1 MRLEFRKASDH
12 ALTDVEAQVQVDVSM
27 PDMDHGNVPTETER
41 LETGVYRVRNI
52 SLFMNG
58 TWEIAVKLT
67 LPDGQQETQVTSYE
81 MGDGGDGDPDHD
93 HGI

>member
-12 ALTDVEAQVQVDVSM
+12 TLTDIAAQVQVDVSM

-41 LETGVYRVRNI
+41 LETGVYRVKNV

-67 LPDGQQETQVTSYE
+67 LPDGQTEIQAHAFK
-81 MGDGGDGDPDHD
+81 MGDEGEDDHE
-93 HGI
+93 HAH